1 MYSYLATPRAT
12 CEVLARYGLATKKSL
27 GQHFLINDAIIGK
40 ILNRA
45 EVAPGEIILEVG
57 PGIGT
62 LTVGLLQAGA
72 HVIAIERDK
81 DLLPVLNET
90 TAVCINQFS
99 SNETSFVLPRFAY
112 IGADALSVTRDQLG
126 AICDEAGVSSLP
138 FKLVANLPYGV
149 AATVVLEYFQ
159 RFDFLKEATVMVQ
172 TEVAERM
179 MASPGS
185 KEYGAYTVKLS
196 LYTTVAGSF
205 KVAPTN
211 FLPPPHVGSTV
222 ISLKRRSACFDDIE
236 SQRCPSEDLLAAASL
251 MADAAFTQRRKTI
264 RNSMMGYWANNPQTL
279 QRIPGIDVAELVD
292 TILERA
298 GITATLRGERLE
310 VGEYLAL
317 GRAFLD
323 LTK

>member
-12 CEVLARYGLATKKSL
+12 REVLTRYGLVTKKSL
-27 GQHFLINDAIIGK
+27 GQHFLVNDAIIGK
-40 ILNRA
+40 IIDRA
-45 EVAPGEIILEVG
+45 EVAPGEVILEVG

-72 HVIAIERDK
+72 HVIAIERDA
-81 DLLPVLNET
+81 DLFPVLRET
-90 TAVCINQFS
+90 TAAGISQFS
-99 SNETSFVLPRFAY
+99 SNETSLALPRFAY
-112 IGADALSVTRDQLG
+112 IGADALSVTRDQLC
-126 AICDEAGVSSLP
+126 ALCDEASVGSLP

-179 MASPGS
+179 MARPGS

-196 LYTTVAGSF
+196 LYAAVAGSF

-222 ISLKRRSACFDDIE
+222 ISLKRRSASVDDINE
-236 SQRCPSEDLLAAASL
+236 HDRTSENLLAAASL

-292 TILERA
+292 TLLERA
-298 GITATLRGERLE
+298 GIAATLRGERLE
-310 VGEYLAL
+310 VAEYLAL

-323 LTK
+323 VTG